1 MQVYIKPI
9 QKKMEDLA
17 SKIKLD
23 DSTAQERLQV
33 LPALM
38 KGHILELTQAI
49 DSMSGPDQLKE
60 SEEVQETLAE
70 FLKLVSSKY
79 TVKPLLPSRPLTDAE
94 LFGPLSCEFW
104 GKTRVPGSNACV
116 SPPESPRSN

>member
-1 MQVYIKPI
+1 
-9 QKKMEDLA
+9 MEDLA
-17 SKIKLD
+17 PKIKLD
-23 DSTAQERLQV
+23 DSTTQERLKV

-49 DSMSGPDQLKE
+49 ESMSGPDQLKE

-70 FLKLVSSKY
+70 FLKLISSKY
-79 TVKPLLPSRPLTDAE
+79 TVKPFLPSRPLTDAE

-116 SPPESPRSN
+116 SPPESVRSN